1 MPVKIIKVDERDNVG
16 VIVVEEGAKK
26 GEVIESI
33 ELKANIPFGHKM
45 ALQDIAKDEP
55 ITRYGVAIGY
65 AKDDLDQ
72 GSWVNETNIYIKS
85 SDEMNRHIQSTYGT
99 AYRFAGKKPEKE
111 LFFQGYRNSDGT
123 AGTRN
128 ILSINT
134 TVQCAQG
141 VVDYAVKKIENELLA
156 QYPNVDGVVAVNHL
170 YGCGVAIDG
179 KGCEIPQR
187 TIRNIADNP
196 NLVEGRLV
204 VALGCEK
211 FNIPRAFPDIPA
223 EQTVTLQDCHG
234 MQAMVDTIIE
244 KAKGQLEILNRRKR
258 EPIPL
263 RDLVV
268 GFQCGGSDAFSG
280 LTANPAMGYAADLFV
295 LYGAKII
302 FSEVSEV
309 RDAHH
314 VLESRMADP
323 VTKEKLATEFAWYD
337 NYLAEGD
344 VDRSA
349 NTSLGNKAGGLST
362 IIEKA
367 MGSVAKSGTS
377 PIVDVISAGEKI
389 VKHGMTFAATPASDF
404 VCGTEQLASGITIQV
419 FSSGRGTTYN
429 LPQIPVIKVSTNP
442 VLSEKWADIIDINA
456 GEILRGTKTLE
467 EMGQYIFD
475 DIIAVASGEK
485 KTKSD
490 EWGIYNALAVFNPAP
505 IT

>member
-1 MPVKIIKVDERDNVG
+1 MSVKIIKVDERDNVG
-16 VIVVEEGAKK
+16 VIVIEEGAKK
-26 GEVIESI
+26 GDIIESI
-33 ELKANIPFGHKM
+33 TLKANIPFGHKM
-45 ALQDIAKDEP
+45 ALEDIAKDEP

-65 AKDDLDQ
+65 AKETLLQ
-72 GSWVNETNIYIKS
+72 GSWVNETNIYIKPS
-85 SDEMNRHIQSTYGT
+85 NEMNAHIQSTYGS
-99 AYRFAGKKPEKE
+99 AYRFANQVPQKE
-111 LFFQGYRNSDGT
+111 LFFMGYRNSDGT
-123 AGTRN
+123 VGTKN
-128 ILSINT
+128 FLAINT
-134 TVQCAQG
+134 TVQCVQG
-141 VVDYAVKKIENELLA
+141 VVDNVVKKIENELLF

-179 KGCEIPQR
+179 KGFEIPQR
-187 TIRNIADNP
+187 TIRNISDNP

-211 FNIPRAFPDIPA
+211 FNIPRAFPGISI
-223 EQTVTLQDCHG
+223 EQTVTIQDCHG
-234 MQAMVDTIIE
+234 FADMVNIIME
-244 KAKGQLEILNRRKR
+244 KAKIQLEILNQRKR
-258 EPIPL
+258 QPIPL
-263 RDLVV
+263 KDLVV

-280 LTANPAMGYAADLFV
+280 LTANPAMGYAADLLV
-295 LYGAKII
+295 LHGAKVI

-314 VLESRMADP
+314 VLESRMSDP

-337 NYLAEGD
+337 NYLAEGA

-362 IIEKA
+362 IVEKA

-377 PIVDVISAGEKI
+377 TIVDVISAGEKI

-419 FSSGRGTTYN
+419 FSTGRGTTYN
-429 LPQIPVIKVSTNP
+429 LPQIPVIKISTNP
-442 VLSEKWADIIDINA
+442 VLSEKWADLMDINA

-485 KTKSD
+485 TTKS
-490 EWGIYNALAVFNPAP
+490 EQLGLYNALAVFNPAP